1 MRIPTTHP
9 DAALTAAI
17 AGFSAALGAPVE
29 YSNSHPRW
37 VWGEHRGPHAING
50 LHVDHAWRRGGALVC
65 IVRNADPWC
74 ELTFW
79 VDESAPEMPIAE
91 VLDRAHHIM
100 GIRSAP
106 LRSLT
111 AAVKWFLDGN
121 REW

>member
-1 MRIPTTHP
+1 MIIPTTHP

-17 AGFSAALGAPVE
+17 AAFTAVLGPPVE
-29 YSNSHPRW
+29 YSDTYPRW

-50 LHVDHAWRRGGALVC
+50 IHVQHSWRNGGAMVS

-79 VDESAPEMPIAE
+79 PDESAPELTVAE
-91 VLDRAHHIM
+91 VLDREHHIM
-100 GIRSAP
+100 GIRKVP

-111 AAVKWFLDGN
+111 AAAKWFLDGN
-121 REW
+121 RDW

>member
-17 AGFSAALGAPVE
+17 AGFTDVLGAPVE
-29 YSNSHPRW
+29 YSDTYPRW
-37 VWGEHRGPHAING
+37 VWGECRGPHAING
-50 LHVDHAWRRGGALVC
+50 LHVQHSWRSGGALVS

-74 ELTFW
+74 ELTFF

-106 LRSLT
+106 PRSLT

-121 REW
+121 RDW